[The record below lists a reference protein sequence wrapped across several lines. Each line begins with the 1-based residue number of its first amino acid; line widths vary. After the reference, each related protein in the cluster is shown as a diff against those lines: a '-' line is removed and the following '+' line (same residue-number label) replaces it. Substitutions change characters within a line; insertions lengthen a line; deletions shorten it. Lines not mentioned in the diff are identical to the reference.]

1 MHKDREIKDAKG
13 NIIHLEKPEFGV
25 LIRNRQIVNEDGYR
39 VYMERQRLNALAPVK
54 ADPALVEQTKQEESK
69 LQDKKYEELEKK
81 VGDMNDMLSQIL
93 NKLDGKN

>member
-13 NIIHLEKPEFGV
+13 NFIHLEKPEFGV
-25 LIRNRQIVNEDGYR
+25 LIRDRQIVNEEGYR
-39 VYMERQRLNALAPVK
+39 TYVERQKQNALAPVK
-54 ADPALVEQTKQEESK
+54 ADPALAEQTKQEESK

-81 VGDMNDMLSQIL
+81 VDDMSGMLSQIL